1 MKTPYTNGDSVISTE
16 QEASMAVTAQKF
28 TEFPGFGVANEH
40 SRAVAACLAA
50 LVKAKDQIAEAK
62 AREIR
67 KLLPATTMNGG

>member
-1 MKTPYTNGDSVISTE
+1 MIPTE
-16 QEASMAVTAQKF
+16 QEADMAVTAQKF

-50 LVKAKDQIAEAK
+50 LVKARDQIAETK

-67 KLLPATTMNGG
+67 KLLPATTMNKA